1 LINEFNKNTLTLL
14 EASIIFFLIEG
25 QKYHYFQVNNKN
37 KSATIYT
44 SILQCFPNPSFHVIS
59 KKEKSMLK
67 RLKIPQSS
75 SSFSHARAGKSTT
88 QALY

>member
-1 LINEFNKNTLTLL
+1 MTNEFNKKTLTLL
-14 EASIIFFLIEG
+14 KASTFVIEG

-37 KSATIYT
+37 ESATIYT

-67 RLKIPQSS
+67 RLRIPQSS
-75 SSFSHARAGKSTT
+75 
-88 QALY
+88 